1 MKRRMP
7 PLIAR
12 ASASVIVLS
21 LSSLIAS
28 GCDKEAPA
36 ATAPPP
42 PPAVEITTVALR
54 EISPSSEL
62 TGRIEPVH
70 SVEVR
75 PRVSGYVTSIDY
87 REGAEVAAGA
97 RLFTIDA
104 RPYRA
109 ALAHATAGLTSAK
122 ARVKV
127 THDDAVRAEKLV
139 AAAVISV
146 AERDLNVSTA
156 AQAAADVQA
165 AEASVSLARL
175 DLSLTQVRAPLPGRT
190 GQAQVSVGDYVA
202 AGPAPTLLTTLVSS
216 DPVYVYFTSDEQTFL
231 RFASR
236 AQGTPVKVG
245 LADEQGYPHTGKI
258 DFIDNR
264 VDAAT
269 GTIRLRAVVPNPD
282 QRLTPGLFA
291 RVRLGEGT
299 SVKAFVLDDK
309 AILTD
314 QDRKYVYVLGAG
326 DTVERR
332 DVKLGRVVEGQRVVA
347 EGLKAG
353 DRVIVN
359 GLQKVYPGAK
369 ATPAPALAQTAGAR
383 P

>member
-1 MKRRMP
+1 MSSP
-7 PLIAR
+7 F
-12 ASASVIVLS
+12 S
-21 LSSLIAS
+21 SSLLFSSMIALAAAC
-28 GCDKEAPA
+28 GREAPA
-36 ATAPPP
+36 ATAAPPP
-42 PPAVEITTVALR
+42 PPAVEITTIALR
-54 EISPSSEL
+54 EISPTSEL

-70 SVEVR
+70 SVELR

-87 REGAEVAAGA
+87 REGSEVAAGA

-109 ALAHATAGLTSAK
+109 ALASAVAGLTSARAR
-122 ARVKV
+122 ARV
-127 THDDAVRAEKLV
+127 TQDDAVRAEKLV

-146 AERDLNVSTA
+146 AERDRDVSAA
-156 AQAAADVQA
+156 AQAAAAVQG
-165 AEASVSLARL
+165 AEAQVALAKL
-175 DLSLTQVRAPLPGRT
+175 DLELTQVRAPLPGRT

-202 AGPAPTLLTTLVSS
+202 AGPAPTLLTTLVSA
-216 DPVYVYFTSDEQTFL
+216 DPVYVTFTSDEQTFL

-236 AQGTPVKVG
+236 AEGTPIAVG
-245 LADEQGYPHTGKI
+245 LADETGYPHPGKI

-269 GTIRLRAVVPNPD
+269 GTIRMRAVVPNPD
-282 QRLTPGLFA
+282 KRLTPGLFA
-291 RVRLGEGT
+291 RVRLGEGST
-299 SVKAFVLDDK
+299 VQAVVLDDK

-314 QDRKYVYVLGAG
+314 QDRKYVYVLGVG

-332 DVKLGRVVEGQRVVA
+332 DVKLGRVVEGQRVVS
-347 EGLKAG
+347 EGLKPG

-359 GLQKVYPGAK
+359 GLQKVFPGSK
-369 ATPAPALAQTAGAR
+369 ATVSPKLAQTAGAR

>member
-1 MKRRMP
+1 M
-7 PLIAR
+7 
-12 ASASVIVLS
+12 S
-21 LSSLIAS
+21 LSFAALFAS
-28 GCDKEAPA
+28 SFATLAAAGCGREAPA
-36 ATAPPP
+36 APPP
-42 PPAVEITTVALR
+42 PPPPSVEITTVALR
-54 EISPSSEL
+54 AISPSSEL

-70 SVEVR
+70 SVELR

-87 REGAEVAAGA
+87 REGTEVPAGA

-109 ALAHATAGLTSAK
+109 ALAHAVAGLTGAQ

-127 THDDAVRAEKLV
+127 AQSEAVRAEKLV

-156 AQAAADVQA
+156 AQAAAEVQA
-165 AEASVSLARL
+165 AQAQVALARL
-175 DLSLTQVRAPLPGRT
+175 DLELTQVRAPLPGRT
-190 GQAQVSVGDYVA
+190 GQAQISVGDYVA
-202 AGPAPTLLTTLVSS
+202 AGPAPTLLTTLVSA

-236 AQGTPVKVG
+236 AQGTPVAVG
-245 LADEQGYPHTGKI
+245 LADEAGYPHAGKI

-269 GTIRLRAVVPNPD
+269 GTIRIRAVVPNPD
-282 QRLTPGLFA
+282 KRLTPGLFA

-299 SVKAFVLDDK
+299 SVQAVVIDDK

-359 GLQKVYPGAK
+359 GLQKVYPGSK
-369 ATPAPALAQTAGAR
+369 ATVAPKLAQTAGAR